1 MKEEEELGRRLRYRL
16 RLTGDLN
23 SISGKEEEVESEEAE
38 VEDSAFFSASETFAK
53 QSKRDL
59 LRSDKAMFDNV

>member
-1 MKEEEELGRRLRYRL
+1 M
-16 RLTGDLN
+16 N

-59 LRSDKAMFDNV
+59 LR